1 MAKHHTLKKS
11 ATSNNLAVSF
21 LNISLYDAALVSSNH
36 YRYRNNTR
44 NDELTTEEV
53 TRFNNDIISRLHGN
67 NDNWEEVND
76 ETVTFLKQEI
86 FKSELSS

>member
-1 MAKHHTLKKS
+1 MTQLWSVAIITDI
-11 ATSNNLAVSF
+11 AT
-21 LNISLYDAALVSSNH
+21 IQE
-36 YRYRNNTR
+36 TT
-44 NDELTTEEV
+44 ND
-53 TRFNNDIISRLHGN
+53 DIISRLHGN